1 MGRTDGI
8 IQKAVYQYN
17 GLGHRM
23 GQSIA
28 TGDAAP
34 ARTIRYTL
42 DMTRQY
48 HNLLQ
53 KTGNG
58 PDQTY
63 FWDGNVAGMEEEG
76 KDYFYFQDDLGSPM
90 RLMDEAGRSEEAYGF
105 DEFGN
110 DIRTAKDIFQD
121 SIGAVKTGMVTTGI
135 TVKNILENNAEE
147 DCQKRK
153 EGDK

>member
-1 MGRTDGI
+1 MGRTDGS

-42 DMTRQY
+42 DLTRQY

-76 KDYFYFQDDLGSPM
+76 RDHFYFQDDLGSPM
-90 RLMDEAGRSEEAYGF
+90 RLTDEAGRSEEAYGF

-110 DIRTAKDIFQD
+110 DIWTAKDIFQD

-135 TVKNILENNAEE
+135 TVKNILENKAEE